1 MQLLTFTA
9 GGLVYAIGATSVVEV
24 LPTVPV
30 RPVPQ
35 LPDYVLGMVA
45 YRGRMIPVIDLPR
58 RLTGDPARA
67 LLSTRLIIVEVAG
80 GPSGEGGPARLG
92 LIAENMVSTVR
103 SEDAETVFPQMQLEA
118 APYLGR
124 ILRLGGQ
131 TVHMLV
137 VERLL
142 PTGVASGLLAAA
154 VEPTTP

>member
-9 GGLVYAIGATSVVEV
+9 GGLVYAIGAKTVVEV

-30 RPVPQ
+30 RPVPH

-45 YRGRMIPVIDLPR
+45 YRGRMLPVIDLPR
-58 RLTGDPARA
+58 RLTGVPARA

-80 GPSGEGGPARLG
+80 SAVSETGPARLG

-103 SEDAETVFPQMQLEA
+103 SEDAETVFPQMQLES

-131 TVHMLV
+131 TVHLLV

-142 PTGVASGLLAAA
+142 PAGVASGLFAAA
-154 VEPTTP
+154 VEPAEP

>member
-9 GGLVYAIGATSVVEV
+9 GGLMYAIGARTVVEV

-30 RPVPQ
+30 RPVPH
-35 LPDYVLGMVA
+35 LPDYVLGMIA

-58 RLTGDPARA
+58 RLTGAPARP
-67 LLSTRLIIVEVAG
+67 LLSTRLIVVEVAG
-80 GPSGEGGPARLG
+80 TAGGEGGPARLG
-92 LIAENMVSTVR
+92 LIAENMVSTVG
-103 SEDAETVFPQMQLEA
+103 SEDAETVFPQMQLDS

-142 PTGVASGLLAAA
+142 PSGVASGLLAAA
-154 VEPTTP
+154 VEPAPP

>member
-9 GGLVYAIGATSVVEV
+9 GGLVYAIAARTVVEV

-30 RPVPQ
+30 RPVPH
-35 LPDYVLGMVA
+35 LPDDVLGMVA

-58 RLTGDPARA
+58 RLTGSPARA
-67 LLSTRLIIVEVAG
+67 LLSTRLIIVEIPGAQG
-80 GPSGEGGPARLG
+80 GEAVPARVG
-92 LIAENMVSTVR
+92 LIAENMVTTVG
-103 SEDAETVFPQMQLEA
+103 SEDAETVFPQMQLES

-142 PTGVASGLLAAA
+142 PSGVASGLLAAA
-154 VEPTTP
+154 LEPPPP